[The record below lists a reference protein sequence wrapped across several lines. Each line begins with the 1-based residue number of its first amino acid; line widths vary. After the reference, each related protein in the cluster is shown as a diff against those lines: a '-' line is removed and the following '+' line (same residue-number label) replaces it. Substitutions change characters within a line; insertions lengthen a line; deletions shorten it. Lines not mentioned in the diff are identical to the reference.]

1 MVPPETTRA
10 LVLRK
15 SPIEQ
20 NPTYHDAAIE
30 VQAIQKLKEDEV
42 RVKMTAVAFNSKE
55 VSQ

>member
-1 MVPPETTRA
+1 MVPPETMRA